1 MLLSETTMPKLAA
14 TELVC
19 HWCNL
24 KQLLCL
30 LCHPTMPELAA
41 TELVC
46 LWCNLFSLFAYIQFI
61 KTSFYYQKN
70 IKTFFSF
77 YLFIIFVLL
86 LILIN
91 KQINAHLIN
100 PPKKKIF

>member
-30 LCHPTMPELAA
+30 LCDPTMPELAA

-46 LWCNLFSLFAYIQFI
+46 LWCNLFSLFAYI
-61 KTSFYYQKN
+61 
-70 IKTFFSF
+70 
-77 YLFIIFVLL
+77 
-86 LILIN
+86 
-91 KQINAHLIN
+91 
-100 PPKKKIF
+100 